1 MGQKRPNIKHSTLIG
16 DYAKG
21 GLKDIDI
28 LSKFKSLHLFWL
40 KRLFDENYHPWKL
53 IPLHYINIA
62 SSNTLLFL
70 PNLDITAN
78 RIKDVPVFY
87 QNIIKHWNE
96 ISQSPPQTPL
106 MVLSESLW
114 FNSFIKIDNMSIS
127 PSFCGV
133 NQSIF
138 MCDLFTDNGNFI
150 TWDAAS
156 IKLNTLNPFKWIQIM
171 NAIPVGWKNIV
182 QGTHT
187 HITRDSYCLDIHLNK
202 KENII
207 YIK

>member
-1 MGQKRPNIKHSTLIG
+1 M
-16 DYAKG
+16 
-21 GLKDIDI
+21 
-28 LSKFKSLHLFWL
+28 
-40 KRLFDENYHPWKL
+40 
-53 IPLHYINIA
+53 
-62 SSNTLLFL
+62 LFL

-78 RIKDVPVFY
+78 RIKDVPDFY
-87 QNIIKHWNE
+87 QKIIKHWSE
-96 ISQSPPQTPL
+96 ISQSPPQTPF

-127 PSFCGV
+127 PWFCVV

-150 TWDAAS
+150 TLDAAP

-171 NAIPVGWKNIV
+171 NAIPVGWTNIV
-182 QGTHT
+182 QGTH
-187 HITRDSYCLDIHLNK
+187 ITRGSCCLDIHLNK

-207 YIK
+207 SIYYIILLCLDSKELYELFINKVYTLVRHHKDIITKIFLAQI